1 MLHSTWPRLR
11 SAATFCC
18 PRGTRLYSSRGGDR
32 TLPDRPNYYVAPR
45 GRTRTNDR
53 RNKWN
58 DWMPRPNPAVQQ
70 RQQAQ
75 RNLRRK
81 LVEGK
86 LSPAQQKEA
95 AAELE
100 GLDREQLAA
109 AGFEGVKFTDSER
122 SADTRRAGDGGQW
135 SLLKRRPGSVE
146 LEDDLEDEQDLEESK
161 ATNASA
167 EKWPLLKRRDRN
179 YEYMDSAGIPLDD
192 STDVAEP
199 ADDSTDL
206 VAATYEALAKKD
218 GLAVSKSYTM
228 LRIDG
233 LSTSVHASD
242 FYRIADNDLSKWNQ
256 SIKQVQQVR
265 DRTTLDP
272 TGTYNLT
279 FSSALAATAY
289 ALRFQRLCDLAQVR
303 ARSRTGL
310 WRSELPPGLV
320 PDDATQ
326 DDLEAELAGLT
337 VTPGVQPVTL
347 THRRVAAAPE
357 SEKIRSLVADDGLG
371 ERPPVV
377 LLDVTP
383 AAPLGRVRSAV
394 RQYGGRGT
402 AAEQLRAHP
411 LVADL
416 HVQLQRLT
424 NQIGAIGQDKNGN
437 GEQATDGNEEQDQHA
452 DEEQDEGVLEWNNW
466 NSARKQNAAAEKKRH
481 AALRKRDGFRRVVRH
496 MEGVALRRFVVAF
509 RDVSEAQRFHRLWNA
524 RWLGGRD
531 VPPPAGA
538 PRHFVRTQ
546 VVDY

>member
-1 MLHSTWPRLR
+1 MLHSKWPRLR

-18 PRGTRLYSSRGGDR
+18 PRGTRLYSSRNGDDR
-32 TLPDRPNYYVAPR
+32 TLPDTPNYTVAPR

-53 RNKWN
+53 RNTWN
-58 DWMPRPNPAVQQ
+58 DWMPRPNPVVQQ

-86 LSPAQQKEA
+86 LSPAQQKEMA
-95 AAELE
+95 AALE
-100 GLDREQLAA
+100 GLEPEQFAA
-109 AGFEGVKFTDSER
+109 AGFEGLKFTDSE
-122 SADTRRAGDGGQW
+122 STAGTRRAGDGGQW
-135 SLLKRRPGSVE
+135 SLLKRRPGS
-146 LEDDLEDEQDLEESK
+146 LEPVDDLRDEQDLEQGET
-161 ATNASA
+161 TNASA
-167 EKWPLLKRRDRN
+167 EKWPLLKRRGRS
-179 YEYMDSAGIPLDD
+179 YEYMDPAGIPLND
-192 STDVAEP
+192 STNVVAEP
-199 ADDSTDL
+199 ADDSMDL
-206 VAATYEALAKKD
+206 VAATHEALAKKN
-218 GLAVSKSYTM
+218 GLAVSKAYTM

-233 LSTSVHASD
+233 LSTNVHASD

-272 TGTYNLT
+272 TGTYTLT

-347 THRRVAAAPE
+347 THRRVAAAPVG
-357 SEKIRSLVADDGLG
+357 EKIRSLVADDGLG

-377 LLDVTP
+377 LLDVAP
-383 AAPLGRVRSAV
+383 AAPLDRVRSAV
-394 RQYGGRGT
+394 SQYGGGGDS
-402 AAEQLRAHP
+402 AAEQLCAHP
-411 LVADL
+411 LAADL
-416 HVQLQRLT
+416 HAQLQRLT
-424 NQIGAIGQDKNGN
+424 AQIGAVG
-437 GEQATDGNEEQDQHA
+437 QATDGHEEQDEQFN
-452 DEEQDEGVLEWNNW
+452 EEQDEGVLEWNKW
-466 NSARKQNAAAEKKRH
+466 DSARKQNAAAEKKRH
-481 AALRKRDGFRRVVRH
+481 ATLRKRDGLRRVVRH
-496 MEGVALRRFVVAF
+496 MEGAALRRFVIAF
-509 RDVSEAQRFHRLWNA
+509 RDMSEAQRFHRMWNA
-524 RWLGGRD
+524 RWLGGHD
-531 VPPPAGA
+531 MPPPAGA
-538 PRHFVRTQ
+538 PRHFVRTE

>member
-1 MLHSTWPRLR
+1 MLHSKWPRLR

-18 PRGTRLYSSRGGDR
+18 PRGTRLYSSRGGDDR
-32 TLPDRPNYYVAPR
+32 TLPDRPNFTVAPR

-58 DWMPRPNPAVQQ
+58 DWTPRPNPAVQQ

-86 LSPAQQKEA
+86 LSPARQKEVA
-95 AAELE
+95 AALE
-100 GLDREQLAA
+100 GLDPEQFAA
-109 AGFEGVKFTDSER
+109 AGFDGLKSTNGER
-122 SADTRRAGDGGQW
+122 AADTRRAGDGGQW
-135 SLLKRRPGSVE
+135 SLLKRRPGSLE
-146 LEDDLEDEQDLEESK
+146 LEDDIRDEQDLEEGET
-161 ATNASA
+161 TNASA
-167 EKWPLLKRRDRN
+167 EKWPLLKRRGRS
-179 YEYMDSAGIPLDD
+179 YEYMDLAGTPLND
-192 STDVAEP
+192 STDVVAEP
-199 ADDSTDL
+199 TDDSTGITNL
-206 VAATYEALAKKD
+206 MAATSEALAKKD
-218 GLAVSKSYTM
+218 ALAVSKSYTM

-320 PDDATQ
+320 PDDVTQ

-337 VTPGVQPVTL
+337 FTPGVQPVTL
-347 THRRVAAAPE
+347 THRRVAAAPVG
-357 SEKIRSLVADDGLG
+357 EKIRSLVANDGLG

-377 LLDVTP
+377 LLDVAP
-383 AAPLGRVRSAV
+383 AAPLDRVRSAM
-394 RQYGGRGT
+394 RQYGGGDT
-402 AAEQLRAHP
+402 EAEQLRAHP
-411 LVADL
+411 LAADL
-416 HVQLQRLT
+416 YAQLQRLT
-424 NQIGAIGQDKNGN
+424 VQIGAIG
-437 GEQATDGNEEQDQHA
+437 QATDGNEEQDEHVY
-452 DEEQDEGVLEWNNW
+452 EEQDEGVLEWNKW
-466 NSARKQNAAAEKKRH
+466 DSDRKQNEAAEKKRH
-481 AALRKRDGFRRVVRH
+481 ATLRKREGLRRVVRH
-496 MEGVALRRFVVAF
+496 MESAALRRFVVAF
-509 RDVSEAQRFHRLWNA
+509 RDVSEAQRFHRQWNA
-524 RWLGGRD
+524 RWLGGQH

-538 PRHFVRTQ
+538 PRHFVRTE

>member
-1 MLHSTWPRLR
+1 M
-11 SAATFCC
+11 AAFTE
-18 PRGTRLYSSRGGDR
+18 GTRLYSSRNGDDR
-32 TLPDRPNYYVAPR
+32 TLPDRPNYTVAPR

-53 RNKWN
+53 RNTWN
-58 DWMPRPNPAVQQ
+58 DWTPRPNPVVQQ

-86 LSPAQQKEA
+86 LSPAQQKEMA
-95 AAELE
+95 AALE
-100 GLDREQLAA
+100 GLEPEQFAA
-109 AGFEGVKFTDSER
+109 AGFEGLKFTDSE
-122 SADTRRAGDGGQW
+122 STAGTRRAGDGGQW
-135 SLLKRRPGSVE
+135 SLLKRRPGS
-146 LEDDLEDEQDLEESK
+146 LEPVDDLRDEQGLEQGET
-161 ATNASA
+161 TNASA
-167 EKWPLLKRRDRN
+167 EKWPLLKRRGRS
-179 YEYMDSAGIPLDD
+179 YEYMDPAGIPLND
-192 STDVAEP
+192 STNIVAEP

-206 VAATYEALAKKD
+206 VAATHEALAKKN
-218 GLAVSKSYTM
+218 GLAVSKAYTM

-233 LSTSVHASD
+233 LSTNVHASD

-347 THRRVAAAPE
+347 THRRVAAAPVG
-357 SEKIRSLVADDGLG
+357 EKIRSLVADDGLG

-377 LLDVTP
+377 LLDVAP
-383 AAPLGRVRSAV
+383 AAPLDRVRSAV
-394 RQYGGRGT
+394 SQYGGGGDT

-411 LVADL
+411 LAADL
-416 HVQLQRLT
+416 HAQLQRLT
-424 NQIGAIGQDKNGN
+424 AQIGAVG
-437 GEQATDGNEEQDQHA
+437 QATDGSEEQDEQFN
-452 DEEQDEGVLEWNNW
+452 EEQDEGVLEWNKW
-466 NSARKQNAAAEKKRH
+466 DSAGKQNAAAEKKRH
-481 AALRKRDGFRRVVRH
+481 ATLRKRDGLRRVVRH
-496 MEGVALRRFVVAF
+496 MEGAALRRFVIAF
-509 RDVSEAQRFHRLWNA
+509 RDVSEAQRFHRMWNA
-524 RWLGGRD
+524 RWLGGHD

-538 PRHFVRTQ
+538 PRHFVRTE

>member
-1 MLHSTWPRLR
+1 MLHSKWPRLR

-18 PRGTRLYSSRGGDR
+18 PRDTRLYSSRNGDDR
-32 TLPDRPNYYVAPR
+32 TLPDRPNYTVAPR

-53 RNKWN
+53 RNTWN
-58 DWMPRPNPAVQQ
+58 DWTPRPNPAVQQ

-86 LSPAQQKEA
+86 LSPAQQKEMA
-95 AAELE
+95 AALE
-100 GLDREQLAA
+100 GLEPEQFAA
-109 AGFEGVKFTDSER
+109 AGFEGLKFTDSE
-122 SADTRRAGDGGQW
+122 STAGTRRAGDGGQW
-135 SLLKRRPGSVE
+135 SLLKRRPGGLE
-146 LEDDLEDEQDLEESK
+146 PEDDLRDEQDFEEGET
-161 ATNASA
+161 TNASA
-167 EKWPLLKRRDRN
+167 EKWPLLKRRGRS
-179 YEYMDSAGIPLDD
+179 YEYMDPAGIPLND
-192 STDVAEP
+192 STDVVAEP

-206 VAATYEALAKKD
+206 VAATHEALAKKN
-218 GLAVSKSYTM
+218 GLAVSKAYTM

-265 DRTTLDP
+265 DRTTLEP

-289 ALRFQRLCDLAQVR
+289 AVRFQRLCDLAQVR

-310 WRSELPPGLV
+310 WRSELPPGLI

-347 THRRVAAAPE
+347 THRRVAAAPVG
-357 SEKIRSLVADDGLG
+357 EKIRSLVANDGLG

-377 LLDVTP
+377 LLDVAP
-383 AAPLGRVRSAV
+383 AAPLDRVRSAV
-394 RQYGGRGT
+394 SQYGGGGGGGDT

-411 LVADL
+411 LAADL
-416 HVQLQRLT
+416 HAQLQRLT
-424 NQIGAIGQDKNGN
+424 AQIGAVG
-437 GEQATDGNEEQDQHA
+437 QATDGPEEHDEQFN
-452 DEEQDEGVLEWNNW
+452 EEQDEGVLEWNKW
-466 NSARKQNAAAEKKRH
+466 DSARKQNAAAEKKRH
-481 AALRKRDGFRRVVRH
+481 ATLRKRDGLRRVVRH
-496 MEGVALRRFVVAF
+496 MEGAALRRFVIAF
-509 RDVSEAQRFHRLWNA
+509 RDVSEAQRFHRMWNA
-524 RWLGGRD
+524 RWLGGHD

-538 PRHFVRTQ
+538 PRHFVRTE